1 MTPAEE
7 KVREISDKLVN
18 RIDELRAEGYTE
30 ASILATVRNYLIGI
44 TDGIDFAEEMRNQD
58 AVSLQDAAEN
68 HLEKMKP
75 TSQDQHQKEMK
86 AFANEWMNNGCQEP
100 NQDIT

>member
-44 TDGIDFAEEMRNQD
+44 TDGIDFAEEMRSYDEQSKLD
-58 AVSLQDAAEN
+58 
-68 HLEKMKP
+68 P
-75 TSQDQHQKEMK
+75 TIILKHY
-86 AFANEWMNNGCQEP
+86 QEP
-100 NQDIT
+100 ADESENGTDQDIT